1 MMRPELRKYLFYA
14 LLVAG
19 LVIVQITLIP
29 LISVLDAYPS
39 LPLIGVAFIS
49 MREGAAPAMLFG
61 FFSGLMIDA
70 YAGEVVGISALA
82 LTISGFAM
90 GFYYDPEKTALL
102 IRSSKAV
109 GIVFFGAALYCI
121 VYVFAYFRSLDFDL
135 LTILFRHVV
144 VAALYTTVVST
155 IPVLILART
164 GSRLKV

>member
-1 MMRPELRKYLFYA
+1 MRPEVRKYLLYA
-14 LLVAG
+14 LLMAG
-19 LVIVQITLIP
+19 LVVLQITLIP
-29 LISVLDAYPS
+29 LIPILRAHPS

-49 MREGAAPAMLFG
+49 MREGATPAMLFG
-61 FFSGLMIDA
+61 FISGVMIDA

-82 LTISGFAM
+82 LTIAGFAM
-90 GFYYDPEKTALL
+90 GFFHDAEKTALL

-109 GIVFFGAALYCI
+109 GIVLFGAALYSI

-135 LTILFRHVV
+135 LTILFRHVI

-164 GSRLKV
+164 GSRLRV